1 MRRTLTLL
9 ILAIAV
15 PVSAFAQQSGSGRA
29 VAPTAV
35 APRPPAVDQSPRA
48 GSPASTRVDP
58 NIDTSDVNISITVT
72 ITDKSSAG
80 TQTKTVSLLFANQAS
95 GRVRSSGSTSYA
107 TQAIAGGTMVPTE
120 NNRSSELNVDAGGTL
135 MKSGQIKTNLTINY
149 APEWADEKSKM
160 TGVQQSVFSLYLK
173 DGQPTMITQAAD
185 PTKGTRSVAIEV
197 TAKVVK

>member
-29 VAPTAV
+29 VAPPAV
-35 APRPPAVDQSPRA
+35 TPRPAAVDQSPHA
-48 GSPASTRVDP
+48 GSPTTRVDP
-58 NIDTSDVNISITVT
+58 NIDTSNVNINITVT

-80 TQTKTVSLLFANQAS
+80 TQTKTVSLLFANQGS

-107 TQAIAGGTMVPTE
+107 TQAMAGAAMVPME

-135 MKSGQIKTNLTINY
+135 MKSGQIKTSLTINY

-160 TGVQQSVFSLYLK
+160 TGVQQSVFSIYLK

-185 PTKGTRSVAIEV
+185 PTNGTRSVAIEV